1 MSEMAMSIFVKQEL
15 EKRQHEYM
23 TYKDLTILTY
33 TWNVNG
39 QKPNCD

>member
-1 MSEMAMSIFVKQEL
+1 
-15 EKRQHEYM
+15 M
-23 TYKDLTILTY
+23 TYKDLSILTY